1 MQRKY
6 TRHCIE
12 INSFYIK
19 VSITIKK
26 LFKVNQEISITWFSV
41 DKCICRYRNISI
53 IISDLYIFLR

>member
-41 DKCICRYRNISI
+41 DKCISADTEIS
-53 IISDLYIFLR
+53 L